1 MNTEKSMT
9 VQVTFSEV
17 ELAGEVKS
25 FVSFNA
31 NSCEGSLKETIL
43 AFDDDELLKV
53 TKNIA
58 SPIKIIQVQK
68 ITEELLE
75 KAL

>member
-1 MNTEKSMT
+1 MT
-9 VQVTFSEV
+9 IKVTFSEV
-17 ELAGEVKS
+17 ELAGDVKN
-25 FVSFNA
+25 FISFNA
-31 NSCEGSLKETIL
+31 NSCEEDVKKTVFECDE
-43 AFDDDELLKV
+43 DDLLKV

-58 SPIKIIQVQK
+58 SPIKIINVQK